1 MRVASSFIV
10 SLVLT
15 ATVSF
20 ALPVLTI
27 GLVFGLAIL
36 ICLIP
41 GLTVFGHQAIDA
53 ILDFLAVFGTGK
65 PVTGVVTLG
74 LASTVVGVLFDL
86 FNIYC
91 YQSLRDYTVSHVL
104 TGDEGSK

>member
-20 ALPVLTI
+20 ALPVITI
-27 GLVFGLAIL
+27 GLVFGIAIL

-41 GLTVFGHQAIDA
+41 GLTVFGHQGVES
-53 ILDFLAVFGTGK
+53 ILGFLAVFGTGK

-74 LASTVVGVLFDL
+74 LASTFVGVLFDL
-86 FNIYC
+86 FNIYW
-91 YQSLRDYTVSHVL
+91 YQSLRDYSI
-104 TGDEGSK
+104 SQK

>member
-20 ALPVLTI
+20 ALPVIVI
-27 GLVFGLAIL
+27 GMIFALAIAL
-36 ICLIP
+36 SLIP
-41 GLTVFGHQAIDA
+41 GLMMFGHQSVAS
-53 ILDFLAVFGTGK
+53 ILDFLAVFGTGR

-74 LASTVVGVLFDL
+74 LASTFVGVLFDL
-86 FNIYC
+86 FNIYW
-91 YQSLRDYTVSHVL
+91 YQSLRN
-104 TGDEGSK
+104 